1 MEYYVALDGEKV
13 GPLSQIKLVEML
25 EDGTVSADNK
35 VWHQGL
41 DEWKPL
47 SEIPSM
53 ASRVPR
59 KEELLIAEE
68 SPETLPLP
76 KAVDPPDAASPPRK
90 TSVTVVHEVRPL
102 TRFWARYFDYTMV
115 AVLVVIFSDIE
126 IPTVD
131 PGVSPADLVTR
142 YEEIFRSGELQE
154 LAKMQFWALL
164 IWHGLEG
171 ILIHLFGTTPGKAL
185 FGIHV
190 VTDRGSKVSVINGV
204 YRSFLVYI
212 LGVGLFYFSLITFA
226 AMTFSFFRLMARGT
240 TAWDQI
246 LRLRVEHPPLGLGR
260 ILLAIAAF
268 ITLMM
273 LQVLS
278 IS

>member
-25 EDGTVSADNK
+25 EDGRVTAENK
-35 VWHQGL
+35 VWHQGM
-41 DEWKPL
+41 DEWKPM
-47 SEIPSM
+47 SEVPSM
-53 ASRVPR
+53 ASRLRRNEDLPPV
-59 KEELLIAEE
+59 EENQ
-68 SPETLPLP
+68 PPLP
-76 KAVDPPDAASPPRK
+76 HPQPVEVPPPPRK
-90 TSVTVVHEVRPL
+90 TRVTVVHEVRPL

-126 IPTVD
+126 IPTVE

-185 FGIHV
+185 FGIHI
-190 VTDRGSKVSVINGV
+190 VTERGSKVSVINGI